1 MVIRQ
6 ATIADIES
14 LVTMG
19 RHQVAALFPG
29 WTDNPL
35 QLTAL
40 TAQLIESPDGVVF
53 VAADGDRLVGMIGM
67 MTFSH
72 HLTGEKTA
80 GEVAWWV
87 EPDARGIGTALLKH
101 AERWGAE
108 QGALHIQMN
117 APNTRVGTLYERRG
131 YHMAET
137 TYYRPVTAAMTAI
150 RVVDNV
156 LADAADYAA
165 ETRQQT
171 FRDVRTSPDVLFHG
185 IAAPIDDRLA
195 RWLAEQ
201 YPELTPTLTF
211 VRQSPEGQ
219 DEPNFLHTDRDMS
232 SGWTGIYYIT
242 PDPPPDDGTTFWRS
256 KVTGAIQST
265 AATDQEFL
273 DEWVAWRD
281 LSLWEPWHTVPA
293 RENRL
298 VLFPVSY
305 FHSRAIAN
313 NYGAGDTARL
323 IQVVFC
329 DGNLA

>member
-1 MVIRQ
+1 MPV
-6 ATIADIES
+6 

-19 RHQVAALFPG
+19 RRQVAALFPG

-53 VAADGDRLVGMIGM
+53 VADDGDRLVGMIGM

-87 EPDARGIGTALLKH
+87 EPDARGIGTALLKQ

-117 APNTRVGTLYERRG
+117 APNTRVGALYERRG
-131 YHMAET
+131 YQMAET

-156 LADAADYAA
+156 LDDPSDYAA

-185 IAAPIDDRLA
+185 IAPPVDDRLP

-211 VRQSPEGQ
+211 VRQSPEHQ
-219 DEPNFLHTDRDMS
+219 DEPNYIHTDRDM
-232 SGWTGIYYIT
+232 GEWTVIYYLT
-242 PDPPPDDGTTFWRS
+242 DQPPDEDGTTFWRN
-256 KVTGAIQST
+256 KRTGAIQST
-265 AATDQEFL
+265 AQSEQEFI
-273 DEWVAWRD
+273 DEWMAWRD
-281 LSLWEPWHTVPA
+281 LSQWEPWHTVAAKP
-293 RENRL
+293 NRA
-298 VLFPVSY
+298 VLFPAPY
-305 FHSRAIAN
+305 FHSRAIRD
-313 NYGAGDTARL
+313 NYGTGDQARL
-323 IQVVFC
+323 IQVMF
-329 DGNLA
+329 GTGGLL